1 MPGGTPL
8 TKTEEIF
15 ASVAQQLMTG
25 DQVTVDDRRFPVK
38 RISSGHLRM
47 VQFSARGKNYEAIE
61 QNPEK
66 SSRWAKLAREK
77 HQVVQ
82 FIELDSHHYVAVS
95 VDGKIRPY
103 AHKGNDY

>member
-1 MPGGTPL
+1 MPDP
-8 TKTEEIF
+8 ENIF
-15 ASVAQQLMTG
+15 ASVASQLFSG
-25 DQVTVDDRRFPVK
+25 DHVTVENQKIRVK

-47 VQFSARGKNYEAIE
+47 VQFSADGKQYEAIE

-82 FIELDSHHYVAVS
+82 FIELESHKYVAVS
-95 VDGKIRPY
+95 IDGKVRPY
-103 AHKGNDY
+103 AHMGID